1 MPRKSWRE
9 ALATYANPAT
19 LALLLL
25 GFAAGLPYMLVFSTL
40 SVWLRE
46 AGVARETIG
55 FASLIGLAYAFKW
68 VWAPMLDQWRLPLLG
83 KLGRRRSWLVLSQG
97 LVAIGLI
104 GMAHY
109 DPQTHLSTLIAL
121 AVLVAFASATQD
133 IAVDAY
139 RLEILGDEHQAALAA
154 AYMTGYRVAALLATA
169 GALYFAEGFGSTAKD
184 YQFSAWTGTYM
195 VFALLMLPGLLTSI
209 WMREPPA
216 PPHINV
222 APPKHGFFHQLLAI
236 SAVIVLIIAVPT
248 MFIQF
253 YQSDL
258 VPMLLGDVSMQE
270 LLYNDRAFLRALLYS
285 TLACVCASG
294 LFWGGLAPVLKTAAA
309 RYGFFHQ
316 LLSVLLLIILLIAVP
331 AMITQ
336 FYESDLHLVL
346 QGQISLQELLYY
358 DRAFLRALLY
368 TLLTSL
374 SISSLF
380 WGGMAPVLT
389 PINDFIVRYRWQ
401 ALLLLSLIAT
411 YRLSDTVMGVMAN
424 VFYID
429 QGFTKEQIA
438 SVSKIFGLVMTLLG
452 AGAGG
457 LLIVRFGIMPI
468 LLIGA
473 AASAATNLMFMLLVG
488 MGPHLNML
496 IVTISCDNFSAGLA
510 TSAFV
515 AYLSS
520 LTNLKFSATQYALLS
535 SIMLL
540 LPRLIGGYSGV
551 MVESL
556 GYAHFFLAT
565 ALMGIPTLLLIIIQ
579 WRRDKRQARPET
591 TPSAVEQA

>member
-104 GMAHY
+104 GMANY
-109 DPQTHLSTLIAL
+109 DPQTHLSSLIAL

-184 YQFSAWTGTYM
+184 YQFGAWTGTYM
-195 VFALLMLPGLLTSI
+195 LFALLMLPGLLTSI

-236 SAVIVLIIAVPT
+236 SAVIMLIIAVPT

-270 LLYNDRAFLRALLYS
+270 LLYNDRAFLRAMLYS
-285 TLACVCASG
+285 TLACLCASG

-316 LLSVLLLIILLIAVP
+316 LLSVLLLIILLIAIP
-331 AMITQ
+331 AMVTQ
-336 FYESDLHLVL
+336 FYESDVMLLFR
-346 QGQISLQELLYY
+346 GQISLQELLYY

-374 SISSLF
+374 SVSSLF

-389 PINDFIVRYRWQ
+389 PINDFILRYRWQ

-438 SVSKIFGLVMTLLG
+438 SVSKVFGLVMTLLG
-452 AGAGG
+452 AGVGG

-473 AASAATNLMFMLLVG
+473 TASAATNLMFMLLVG

-565 ALMGIPTLLLIIIQ
+565 ALMGIPTLLLIVIQ
-579 WRRDKRQARPET
+579 WRRDKRQAVPET
-591 TPSAVEQA
+591 TPPTVEND